1 MTTPTIDDIPELVI
15 ADRDDAILD
24 LLRRI
29 QRSMLVHPEAGLALY
44 QGLVEEGRLFAQTAD
59 GRRWKEQVSRSA
71 LVERAM
77 LVWQNASLWMTEEA
91 SDAVAPSALLDAV
104 ATVATSERRDAL
116 LERLFSS
123 LDGEG

>member
-1 MTTPTIDDIPELVI
+1 MTIPAPDDLPELVI
-15 ADRDDAILD
+15 ADGDDAILD

-29 QRSMLVHPEAGLALY
+29 QRAMLVHPEAGLALY
-44 QGLVEEGRLFAQTAD
+44 QCFVEEGRLFAQTAD
-59 GRRWKEQVSRSA
+59 GRRWKDRIGRSA
-71 LVERAM
+71 LVDRAM

-116 LERLFSS
+116 LERLFRT